1 MRIPSDLW
9 SLPAIRSLAP
19 RSGRHLACRGAGHP
33 CPADSHGSLA
43 RSAAPAFDWF
53 QAPLGAVRKPQ
64 LDATS
69 RCRFMNM
76 LIKGK
81 PSKLA
86 LFVTDAANKMP
97 AEMQHCLSGRSLTK
111 TASEIRTEPDLDTL
125 IRLSRLL
132 VFEYATKM
140 MTSLLSLDQPS
151 LNPAKPSI
159 QKNGHRV
166 NGAHDRFLLPLLLG
180 KKAGMRASDFL
191 RQRRHIKSVRKN
203 LSCAWVN
210 AWGGER
216 FWLGHGVQRHAGRPV
231 FTLFH
236 VHSPPFNHQIENNC
250 IAANDQ
256 HASRP
261 NSPRLSEGRLFR
273 AFLQTLDTI
282 ELDKDI
288 LLIHPHTKIRT
299 VPKRSDHPETR
310 SWPAFQSAKIPQKN
324 K

>member
-166 NGAHDRFLLPLLLG
+166 NGAHDRFLLPFLLG
-180 KKAGMRASDFL
+180 KKAGMRASDFGWAMGSSVTL
-191 RQRRHIKSVRKN
+191 AAQFSRCFMSIHPLSTIKSKTIALPRMT
-203 LSCAWVN
+203 STP
-210 AWGGER
+210 
-216 FWLGHGVQRHAGRPV
+216 QD
-231 FTLFH
+231 
-236 VHSPPFNHQIENNC
+236 QIPL
-250 IAANDQ
+250 A
-256 HASRP
+256 
-261 NSPRLSEGRLFR
+261 SPRGGYSVPFYKHSTLSN
-273 AFLQTLDTI
+273 
-282 ELDKDI
+282 
-288 LLIHPHTKIRT
+288 
-299 VPKRSDHPETR
+299 STR
-310 SWPAFQSAKIPQKN
+310 IFY
-324 K
+324 